1 MIQLIKGDCLIEMQ
15 NIPDKSIDMKPF
27 LKIAREVISESK
39 PRIIIAFKAICDI
52 ILLAV
57 VYLYVS
63 HVLSLILGANT
74 LILAFIR
81 GVWKQREQ
89 QNKIFDDL

>member
-1 MIQLIKGDCLIEMQ
+1 
-15 NIPDKSIDMKPF
+15 MKTF

-39 PRIIIAFKAICDI
+39 PRLMIAFKAICAI
-52 ILLAV
+52 ILLAL

-63 HVLSLILGANT
+63 HALSLILGVNA
-74 LILAFIR
+74 LILAFLR
-81 GVWKQREQ
+81 GVGKQREQ

>member
-1 MIQLIKGDCLIEMQ
+1 
-15 NIPDKSIDMKPF
+15 MKTF

-39 PRIIIAFKAICDI
+39 PRFIIAFKAICAI
-52 ILLAV
+52 VLMVV

-63 HVLSLILGANT
+63 HTLSLILGANA
-74 LILAFIR
+74 LILAFLR
-81 GVWKQREQ
+81 GVGKQREQ

>member
-1 MIQLIKGDCLIEMQ
+1 
-15 NIPDKSIDMKPF
+15 MKPF

-39 PRIIIAFKAICDI
+39 PRLMIAFKAICAI
-52 ILLAV
+52 VLMVV

-63 HVLSLILGANT
+63 HTLSLILGVNT
-74 LILAFIR
+74 LIMAFLR
-81 GVWKQREQ
+81 GIGKQREQ